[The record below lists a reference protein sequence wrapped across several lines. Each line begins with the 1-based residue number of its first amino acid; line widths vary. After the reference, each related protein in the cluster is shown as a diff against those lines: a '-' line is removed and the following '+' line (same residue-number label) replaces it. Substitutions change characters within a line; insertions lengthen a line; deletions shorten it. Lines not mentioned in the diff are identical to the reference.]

1 MASFDC
7 PALARAGTGVCYGFF
22 ERADA
27 AAGWLADAVRRGW
40 KAVIEF
46 APQERKR
53 ALDLWPSPGLDL
65 DLMRRIKGLFDPTN
79 LLNRGRLY
87 GRI

>member
-1 MASFDC
+1 M
-7 PALARAGTGVCYGFF
+7 V
-22 ERADA
+22 
-27 AAGWLADAVRRGW
+27 DAVRRGW

-46 APQERKR
+46 SPEERKG
-53 ALDLWPSPGLDL
+53 ALDLWPAPGSDFE
-65 DLMRRIKGLFDPTN
+65 LMKRLKGLFDPAN

>member
-1 MASFDC
+1 
-7 PALARAGTGVCYGFF
+7 
-22 ERADA
+22 
-27 AAGWLADAVRRGW
+27 VRCGW

-46 APQERKR
+46 APEERKR
-53 ALDLWPSPGLDL
+53 ALDLWPGPGPDL
-65 DLMRRIKGLFDPTN
+65 ELMRRIKGLFDPAN